1 MTNTHINITPIID
14 TGVETYLPI
23 LADKIRSWLSVST
36 TNESLLKVS
45 YLIMAKYDIKPNDQL
60 GAARAI
66 REFVASH
73 IPYTNDPIDVE
84 RVISPIVI
92 AEDILNNKYGN
103 EDCDSKAIFCT
114 ALLRAVGIEATVV
127 FLDSNSNGVINHAMT
142 LAYIA
147 NNAYLLEAAYPGYE
161 FGWYPKFT
169 KLYIVNIPQN
179 FSLQM
184 VG

>member
-1 MTNTHINITPIID
+1 MSLHTNNIPIYTAD
-14 TGVETYLPI
+14 SESYLPI
-23 LADKIRSWLSVST
+23 MADKIRSWLSESSS
-36 TNESLLKVS
+36 NESILTIAYYIL
-45 YLIMAKYDIKPNDQL
+45 AKYNVQAINQIESAK
-60 GAARAI
+60 AI
-66 REFVASH
+66 RDFVANH

-114 ALLRAVGIEATVV
+114 ALLRAIGINATVV